1 MSNRS
6 KSQILWKKVRSIVI
20 VLGLVAATNFAVS
33 YADESS
39 QQRAGVS
46 GLSGNVPRPKAG
58 VSGLSGNVPRPK
70 AGVSGLSGNVPRPKA
85 GVSGLSGN
93 VPRP

>member
-1 MSNRS
+1 MSNYS
-6 KSQILWKKVRSIVI
+6 KNLVSWKRVRSIVVVI
-20 VLGLVAATNFAVS
+20 ALVIGTNLAVS

-39 QQRAGVS
+39 QNRAGVS

>member
-1 MSNRS
+1 MSKLSNS
-6 KSQILWKKVRSIVI
+6 LVSWKKVRSILV
-20 VLGLVAATNFAVS
+20 VLILVVGTNLAVS
-33 YADESS
+33 YADETS
-39 QQRAGVS
+39 QNRAGVS

>member
-1 MSNRS
+1 MSNRP
-6 KSQILWKKVRSIVI
+6 KSRILWKKVRSIVI
-20 VLGLVAATNFAVS
+20 VMALVAATNLAVS
-33 YADESS
+33 YADEST
-39 QQRAGVS
+39 QNRAGVS

-70 AGVSGLSGNVPRPKA
+70 AGVSALSGNVPRPKA

>member
-1 MSNRS
+1 MSY
-6 KSQILWKKVRSIVI
+6 KSNSLVSWKKVRSIFI
-20 VLGLVAATNFAVS
+20 VLVLVAGTNLAVS
-33 YADESS
+33 YADETT
-39 QQRAGVS
+39 QNRAGVS

-70 AGVSGLSGNVPRPKA
+70 AGVSGLSGNVPRPRA

>member
-1 MSNRS
+1 MSNRQS
-6 KSQILWKKVRSIVI
+6 NVALWKKVRSIVV
-20 VLGLVAATNFAVS
+20 VLALVAATNLAVS

-39 QQRAGVS
+39 HNRAGVS

>member
-1 MSNRS
+1 MRNQLNSFVS
-6 KSQILWKKVRSIVI
+6 WKKIRSIMI
-20 VLGLVAATNFAVS
+20 VLVLVAGANLAVS
-33 YADESS
+33 YADETSHD
-39 QQRAGVS
+39 RAGVS

-70 AGVSGLSGNVPRPKA
+70 AGVSGLSGNVPRPRA